1 MPGQIRAAGNTVVMS
16 TVILAMSSQPHPSQT
31 QSKPSRTS
39 PLEAGLGFRLDRLVR
54 TMRTAWSAELVELDL
69 TPPQA
74 AVLRGVASA
83 EGTSVRAL
91 ARHLGGDPMNIKRC
105 VDELERRGMVASTTD
120 PDDRRP
126 RLLSLTADGWD
137 AAVEVDR
144 RVEAQDAS
152 LTSEFTGAERARF
165 DATLSKL
172 EAALGIGTAGEASDG
187 TSAPGHT
194 TGHGRTGAASGSHV
208 HHPTD
213 TSADHPHQRQPEELR

>member
-1 MPGQIRAAGNTVVMS
+1 MS
-16 TVILAMSSQPHPSQT
+16 TVILAMPSQPHPSET
-31 QSKPSRTS
+31 QPNLSRTS

-54 TMRTAWSAELVELDL
+54 TLRTAWSAELAVLDL

-91 ARHLGGDPMNIKRC
+91 ARHLGGDPMNVKRC

-126 RLLSLTADGWD
+126 RLLSLTDEGWH
-137 AAVEVDR
+137 AAVQVDR

-152 LTSEFTGAERARF
+152 LTGEFTSAERARL
-165 DATLSKL
+165 DGTLSKL
-172 EAALGIGTAGEASDG
+172 EAALGIGTTGETADGASPSGRIASHRRANADSGTRVTHEAGTPAN
-187 TSAPGHT
+187 
-194 TGHGRTGAASGSHV
+194 
-208 HHPTD
+208 
-213 TSADHPHQRQPEELR
+213 HPHQPQPEELR